1 MFDTMTMT
9 KIVGALCGAF
19 LVFLLGK
26 WAAESIYFGVV
37 GGHDEHA
44 AAYHIDTGAPE
55 GEAPA
60 AEGPPFADLLAVA
73 DVTKGEK
80 LFNGCKACHKLDGTN
95 GTGPHLNGVVGRE
108 IGKTEGYAFSAA
120 VAEHGGAWTPEALND
135 WIAAPKTY
143 IAGTKMAYAGMKKP
157 EDRANLIAYLTSKP

>member
-26 WAAESIYFGVV
+26 WAAESIYFGAK
-37 GGHDEHA
+37 GGYEVE
-44 AAYHIDTGAPE
+44 AAYQIDTGAVE
-55 GEAPA
+55 GAAPA
-60 AEGPPFADLLAVA
+60 AEGPAFADLFAAA
-73 DVTKGEK
+73 DPAKGEK

-108 IGKTEGYAFSAA
+108 IGKSEGFSYSAA
-120 VAEHGGAWTPEALND
+120 VAGHGGAWTPEALND

-143 IAGTKMAYAGMKKP
+143 IAGTKMGYAGMKKP
-157 EDRANLIAYLTSKP
+157 EDRANLIAYLASKP